1 MRRGLWYFLS
11 AQKVR
16 KKTVLFLGYSL
27 YKANFYMFFVAQRT
41 KRSAFY
47 GAGGFMEITFA
58 YNLLCN
64 HKAQKVR

>member
-16 KKTVLFLGYSL
+16 KKKVLFPGYSL

-47 GAGGFMEITFA
+47 GAGGFLEITFA
-58 YNLLCN
+58 FIIIRLFIDA
-64 HKAQKVR
+64 H